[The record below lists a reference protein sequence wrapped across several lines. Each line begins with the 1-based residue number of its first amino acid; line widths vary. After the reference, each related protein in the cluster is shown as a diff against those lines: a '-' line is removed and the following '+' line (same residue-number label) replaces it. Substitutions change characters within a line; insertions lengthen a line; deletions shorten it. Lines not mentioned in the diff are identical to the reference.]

1 MERNTHHYQTSLLL
15 NTAQTQTS
23 RSKKM
28 FYVVMDHSAAY
39 RVTLQIA
46 CGRGDGYVEEKG
58 VPY

>member
-1 MERNTHHYQTSLLL
+1 
-15 NTAQTQTS
+15 
-23 RSKKM
+23 M